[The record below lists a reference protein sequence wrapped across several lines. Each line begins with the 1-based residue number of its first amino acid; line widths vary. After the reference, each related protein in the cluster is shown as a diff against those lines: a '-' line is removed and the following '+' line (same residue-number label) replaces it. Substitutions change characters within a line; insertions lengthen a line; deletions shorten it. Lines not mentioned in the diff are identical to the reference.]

1 MAYLTVEGFKNLT
14 VCPGS
19 YVDDIETEQP
29 GWMQGQLDFWSSY
42 IDSRLAKRY
51 ATPFD
56 AGSPPVV
63 VKGWLARLV
72 TVPVYRRR
80 GVDNTDQQ
88 ITAVQDDA
96 KDAQAEIKEAADAK
110 DGLFELPLRA
120 DAPGSDGVSRGKVLS
135 YCEQSPY
142 SWTYVQAMSGR
153 EEDRNGSG

>member
-1 MAYLTVEGFKNLT
+1 VAYLTIEEFKNLT
-14 VCPGS
+14 VCPGV

-29 GWMQGQLDFWSSY
+29 GWVQGQLDFWSSY

-56 AGSPPVV
+56 ADSPPLV

-72 TVPVYRRR
+72 TVPLYRRR
-80 GVDNTDQQ
+80 GVDTTDAQ

-96 KDAQAEIKEAADAK
+96 KDAQAELKEAADSK
-110 DGLFELPLRA
+110 EGLYELPLRA
-120 DAPGSDGVSRGKVLS
+120 DAPVSDGVTRGKVLS

-142 SWTYVQAMSGR
+142 TWTIVQ
-153 EEDRNGSG
+153 ERNGRGEGYGS